1 MVYRAVW
8 VVLVLLSI
16 VGVCPAQSFTNLNFE
31 QGVVQSND
39 PMFGRLDWSVAVPG
53 WSHSDGDDTQIVYYG
68 YSHVGVTQW
77 FMLVD
82 ANNPSYRPLSGRY
95 SLALQSGYY
104 DMGMS
109 TWVNASVY
117 QTGLIPSTARSV
129 RFTATGD
136 CGITVNGTAPAVE
149 RLWGSTYAADVSGF
163 AGKVCEL
170 RFTNLDTPDP
180 YFLND
185 PMLLDDIYFSTTRV
199 VPEPSSILVLGGG
212 LIGLLGL
219 ARRRS

>member
-8 VVLVLLSI
+8 VVLVLFSI

-31 QGVVQSND
+31 QGTVQLND
-39 PMFGRLDWSVAVPG
+39 PMFGWLDWSVAVPG

-109 TWVNASVY
+109 TWVSASVY
-117 QTGLIPSTARSV
+117 QTGLVPSYARSV
-129 RFTATGD
+129 RFTATGG
-136 CGITVNGTAPAVE
+136 CGITVNGTAPVVQS
-149 RLWGSTYAADVSGF
+149 LGGSTYAADVSRF
-163 AGKVCEL
+163 AGTVCEL
-170 RFTNLDTPDP
+170 RFTNLGAPDP
-180 YFLND
+180 YFCSE
-185 PMLLDDIYFSTTRV
+185 PMLLDNIYFSSTPV
-199 VPEPSSILVLGGG
+199 VPESSSLLLLGGG
-212 LIGLLGL
+212 VIGLLGL